1 MRLPVVDRLSR
12 VPVPGFV
19 RAAATPAIETVTS
32 YAVTAGHLLDQLVTE
47 AIAEVVRRVDLD
59 ATIARVDLDAV
70 VQRVDIEAVL
80 DRIDL
85 TDTVLTRVDL
95 DALVSQVMTRV
106 DEKDIAA
113 LASKVDV
120 DTVARRLDI
129 EAVLDRMD
137 LTSTVLKRVDLV
149 KVVDAVL
156 DQMDLIALANEII
169 DGVDLP
175 EIIRDSTGSMASE
188 TVKGVRMQGIGADQA
203 VDRALDRLL
212 LRRSRSNGTAGS

>member
-1 MRLPVVDRLSR
+1 MRIPGVDTLSR
-12 VPVPGFV
+12 VPVPRIV
-19 RAAATPAIETVTS
+19 RAAVAPVVQQSTT
-32 YAVTAGHLLDQLVTE
+32 YAVAVAGMLNDLLNE

-59 ATIARVDLDAV
+59 EAVSRVDV
-70 VQRVDIEAVL
+70 EAVL
-80 DRIDL
+80 DRVDL
-85 TDTVLTRVDL
+85 TETVLQRVDL
-95 DALVSQVMTRV
+95 DVVVHHVLTLV
-106 DEKDIAA
+106 DEGAVADLAA
-113 LASKVDV
+113 KVDV
-120 DTVARRLDI
+120 DAVARRLDI

-137 LTSTVLKRVDLV
+137 LTETVLKRVDLV

-203 VDRALDRLL
+203 VDRAIDRLL
-212 LRRSRSNGTAGS
+212 LRRARTSGNPSA